1 MDRHFSLDSCMIRTA
16 VETAAFRSC
25 RGCYSHSCDDF
36 FHTFV
41 IGYLNSCSVCTRT
54 FVADT
59 YIGIS
64 VEAVLCSG
72 CTLLMLYFVEDVLCS
87 GYTLLR
93 LYFIK
98 AVFAQLSL
106 LYSPLSRDCLCPAE
120 EAARARA
127 CDAQKGHKNTLT
139 LVQYMYSDADILNW
153 SGKIKKQ
160 KKIIVKNAHEI
171 VPTQKLTF
179 ILPHGVIFLIARLG
193 CTLAACEKLSTRD
206 HTYST

>member
-1 MDRHFSLDSCMIRTA
+1 MDRHFSLDSCIIRTA

-120 EAARARA
+120 EAARAVVHVHVT
-127 CDAQKGHKNTLT
+127 HKKATKTPWHLYNVCTVTLT
-139 LVQYMYSDADILNW
+139 FWIGQ
-153 SGKIKKQ
+153 
-160 KKIIVKNAHEI
+160 
-171 VPTQKLTF
+171 
-179 ILPHGVIFLIARLG
+179 AR
-193 CTLAACEKLSTRD
+193 
-206 HTYST
+206 

>member
-1 MDRHFSLDSCMIRTA
+1 MDRHFSLDSCIIRTA

-98 AVFAQLSL
+98 AVFAQMSL

-139 LVQYMYSDADILNW
+139 LVQCMYSDADILNW

-160 KKIIVKNAHEI
+160 KKN
-171 VPTQKLTF
+171 
-179 ILPHGVIFLIARLG
+179 
-193 CTLAACEKLSTRD
+193 
-206 HTYST
+206 YSEERS